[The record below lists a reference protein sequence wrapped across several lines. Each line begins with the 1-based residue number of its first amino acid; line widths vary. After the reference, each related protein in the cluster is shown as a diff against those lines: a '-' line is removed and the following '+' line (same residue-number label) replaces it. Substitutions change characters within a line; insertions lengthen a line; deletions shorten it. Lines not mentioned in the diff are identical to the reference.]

1 MTTEKRDRKEI
12 NRTARRLNVELAK
25 LGRSYYDHLP
35 IVRISNLVEEWGFS
49 AEDLE
54 GIYCGHEGRTHQSIG
69 DGKFIVI
76 TWARVGDRGRFEIV
90 SYVS

>member
-1 MTTEKRDRKEI
+1 MTTKRDRKEI
-12 NRTARRLNVELAK
+12 NRCTRRLNVELAK
-25 LGRSYYDHLP
+25 IGKEHYDHLP

-49 AEDLE
+49 ADELE
-54 GIYCGHEGRTHQSIG
+54 GIYCGHEGRVHQSIG

-76 TWARVGDRGRFEIV
+76 TWARVGDRNRFEIV

>member
-12 NRTARRLNVELAK
+12 NRCTRRLNVELAK
-25 LGRSYYDHLP
+25 LCRSYYDHLP

-49 AEDLE
+49 ADELE
-54 GIYCGHEGRTHQSIG
+54 GIYCGHEGRVHQCIG
-69 DGKFIVI
+69 DGKYIVVI
-76 TWARVGDRGRFEIV
+76 WARVGDNNRFEIN